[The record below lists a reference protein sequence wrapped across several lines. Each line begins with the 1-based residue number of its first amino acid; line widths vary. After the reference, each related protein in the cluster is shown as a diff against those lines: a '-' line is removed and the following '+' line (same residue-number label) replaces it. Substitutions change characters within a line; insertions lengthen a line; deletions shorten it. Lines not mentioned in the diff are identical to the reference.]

1 MSMNILM
8 LLNAPYPDDI
18 RVSKEAKSLAETGHS
33 VFILCSKKSAQ
44 EPSVEKLAFATVIRC
59 NPGNSLYMQAFWDVV
74 MSIRFIHPI
83 FYSAA
88 KRAIKDYSISAI
100 HVHDLPLAGTGIK
113 LAKKLGLRSVI
124 DLHENYPEAIKV
136 WFQWKKNPIARLK
149 NHLFLNYSRWIAWEA
164 KACKE
169 ADTIIAVVEEMKERL
184 LQLHPV
190 AQEKIII
197 VSNTE
202 NKDFLNQPVIES
214 IYGPSDD
221 QFIVAYTGNVGPH
234 RGVDTL
240 VEAFQ
245 YLKDFPK
252 IELHISGSTSEAVKT
267 KLLDIIR
274 MHNLENQVFLKGHQ
288 PFSHFYSLMK
298 MADVNVIPH
307 HRNGHTDNTIPH
319 KLFQAMMTGKP
330 LLVSSSPPLAR
341 TVTQFTSGLVFEAS
355 NAKSLAEII
364 QKLYNTP
371 ALASSLGS
379 NGLKATQELG
389 ANWETSALALLKIY
403 A

>member
-1 MSMNILM
+1 MNILM

-18 RVSKEAKSLAETGHS
+18 RVSKEAKSLAEAGHT
-33 VFILCSKKSAQ
+33 VFILCTKKSPKEA
-44 EPSVEKLAFATVIRC
+44 SVEKLPFATVIRC

-74 MSIRFIHPI
+74 MSVRFIHPI
-83 FYSAA
+83 FYRAA
-88 KRAIKDYSISAI
+88 KKAIKEYSIAAV

-113 LAKKLGLRSVI
+113 LAKKFGLRSIV

-149 NHLFLNYSRWIAWEA
+149 NYLFLNYQRWIAWEA
-164 KACKE
+164 KACRE
-169 ADTIIAVVEEMKERL
+169 ADVIIAVVEEMKERL
-184 LQLHPV
+184 VNMHPLSSDKI
-190 AQEKIII
+190 KII
-197 VSNTE
+197 SNTE
-202 NKDFLNQPVIES
+202 NKDFLNQPVFS
-214 IYGPSDD
+214 DIYGNTEGR
-221 QFIVAYTGNVGPH
+221 FIVAYTGNVGPH

-252 IELHISGSTSEAVKT
+252 IELHISGSTTQTVKE
-267 KLLDIIR
+267 KLLDIV
-274 MHNLENQVFLKGHQ
+274 HLHGLEQQVFLKGHQ

-341 TVTQFTSGLVFEAS
+341 TVTEYHSGLVFEAS
-355 NAKSLAEII
+355 NAKSLAEAI
-364 QKLYNTP
+364 QQLYNSP
-371 ALASSLGS
+371 ELAASLGS
-379 NGLKATQELG
+379 NGLKATQEKG
-389 ANWETSALALLKIY
+389 ANWETSALDLVKIY